1 MRVRHRANVVSDMR
15 AAGGGAREEAVSAEH
30 VAARTGLP
38 ADLFE
43 FLAKLAEAEARGEKR
58 AAKTEGGR

>member
-1 MRVRHRANVVSDMR
+1 MRHRANVGDMR
-15 AAGGGAREEAVSAEH
+15 AAGGGARQEAVSAEH

-43 FLAKLAEAEARGEKR
+43 FLAKLAEAEARARSARRRRKAR
-58 AAKTEGGR
+58 A